1 MLTMKEALISCA
13 HTNTC
18 NASGRASRS
27 EFWWFALC
35 CLICTPILAFIT
47 VIPLFGIFMCVMMS
61 LPLMWMLLLAF
72 IRRLHDLNK
81 SALHLLIMLA
91 PLGLLIQFTKNHIVS
106 PASVD
111 YVSTPI
117 YVLAAAAH
125 LYMLYLAVKPGIAGP
140 NRYGPDPLAVAA
152 TARAAAAVRDSEHGA
167 APAAPSAAD
176 PAAPATPAAAQAPWA
191 SDSAPA
197 SEAPA
202 EHPDMNAA
210 SAEGNSSNAAPAA
223 ASSLDKA

>member
-152 TARAAAAVRDSEHGA
+152 TARAAAAARDSEHGA
-167 APAAPSAAD
+167 APAAPSAAA
-176 PAAPATPAAAQAPWA
+176 PAAPATPAAQAPTA

-197 SEAPA
+197 AQAHA
-202 EHPDMNAA
+202 EHPDMSAA
-210 SAEGNSSNAAPAA
+210 PAEGNSINAAPAA
-223 ASSLDKA
+223 ASSYGKA

>member
-152 TARAAAAVRDSEHGA
+152 TARAAAAARDSEHGA
-167 APAAPSAAD
+167 APTAPSA
-176 PAAPATPAAAQAPWA
+176 AAPATPATPAAQAPSA
-191 SDSAPA
+191 SVSTPA

-202 EHPDMNAA
+202 EHPDMSAA
-210 SAEGNSSNAAPAA
+210 PAEGNSSNAAPAA
-223 ASSLDKA
+223 ASSQDKA

>member
-117 YVLAAAAH
+117 YVLAVAAH

-152 TARAAAAVRDSEHGA
+152 TARAAAAARDSEHGA
-167 APAAPSAAD
+167 APAAPSAA
-176 PAAPATPAAAQAPWA
+176 APATPAAQAPSA
-191 SDSAPA
+191 SVSTSA

-202 EHPDMNAA
+202 ERPDMSAA
-210 SAEGNSSNAAPAA
+210 SAEGNSSNASPAA
-223 ASSLDKA
+223 ASSQDKA

>member
-152 TARAAAAVRDSEHGA
+152 TARAAAAARDSEHGA
-167 APAAPSAAD
+167 APAAPSAAT
-176 PAAPATPAAAQAPWA
+176 PATPAAQAPSA
-191 SDSAPA
+191 SVSAPA

-202 EHPDMNAA
+202 EHPDMSAA
-210 SAEGNSSNAAPAA
+210 PAVGNSSNAAPAA
-223 ASSLDKA
+223 ASSYGKA

>member
-152 TARAAAAVRDSEHGA
+152 TARAAAAARDSEHGA
-167 APAAPSAAD
+167 APAAPSAA
-176 PAAPATPAAAQAPWA
+176 APATPPTPAAQAPSA
-191 SDSAPA
+191 SVSTPA

-202 EHPDMNAA
+202 ERPDMSAA
-210 SAEGNSSNAAPAA
+210 PAEGNSSNAAPEAA
-223 ASSLDKA
+223 YSQDKA

>member
-1 MLTMKEALISCA
+1 MKEALISCA

-152 TARAAAAVRDSEHGA
+152 TARAAAAARDSEHGA
-167 APAAPSAAD
+167 APAAPSAAT
-176 PAAPATPAAAQAPWA
+176 PATPATPAAQAH
-191 SDSAPA
+191 
-197 SEAPA
+197 A
-202 EHPDMNAA
+202 EHPDMSAA

>member
-152 TARAAAAVRDSEHGA
+152 TARAAAAARDSEHGA
-167 APAAPSAAD
+167 APAAYSAAT
-176 PAAPATPAAAQAPWA
+176 PATPAAQAPSA
-191 SDSAPA
+191 SVSTPA

-202 EHPDMNAA
+202 EHPDMSSAP
-210 SAEGNSSNAAPAA
+210 AEGNSSNAAPAA
-223 ASSLDKA
+223 ASSQDKA

>member
-152 TARAAAAVRDSEHGA
+152 TARAAAAARDSEHGA
-167 APAAPSAAD
+167 APTAPSA
-176 PAAPATPAAAQAPWA
+176 AAPATPATPAAQAPSA
-191 SDSAPA
+191 SVSTPA

-210 SAEGNSSNAAPAA
+210 PAEGNSSNAAPAA
-223 ASSLDKA
+223 ASSQDKA

>member
-152 TARAAAAVRDSEHGA
+152 TARAAAAAARDSEHGA
-167 APAAPSAAD
+167 APAAPSAA
-176 PAAPATPAAAQAPWA
+176 APATPAAQAP
-191 SDSAPA
+191 STSVSTPA

-202 EHPDMNAA
+202 EHPDMSAA
-210 SAEGNSSNAAPAA
+210 PAEGNSSNAAPAA
-223 ASSLDKA
+223 ASSQDKA

>member
-152 TARAAAAVRDSEHGA
+152 TARAAAAARDSEHGA
-167 APAAPSAAD
+167 APAAPSAA
-176 PAAPATPAAAQAPWA
+176 APATPAAQAH
-191 SDSAPA
+191 
-197 SEAPA
+197 A
-202 EHPDMNAA
+202 EHPDMSAA
-210 SAEGNSSNAAPAA
+210 PAKGNSSDAAPAA
-223 ASSLDKA
+223 ASSYDKA

>member
-152 TARAAAAVRDSEHGA
+152 TARAAAAARDSEHGA
-167 APAAPSAAD
+167 APAAPSAA
-176 PAAPATPAAAQAPWA
+176 APATPAAQAP
-191 SDSAPA
+191 STSVSTPA

-202 EHPDMNAA
+202 EHPDMSAA
-210 SAEGNSSNAAPAA
+210 PAEGNSSNAAPAA
-223 ASSLDKA
+223 ASSQDKA

>member
-152 TARAAAAVRDSEHGA
+152 TARAAAAARDSEHGA
-167 APAAPSAAD
+167 APAAYSAAT
-176 PAAPATPAAAQAPWA
+176 PATPAAQAPSA
-191 SDSAPA
+191 SVSTPA

-202 EHPDMNAA
+202 EHPDMSSAP
-210 SAEGNSSNAAPAA
+210 AEGK
-223 ASSLDKA
+223 LQ

>member
-152 TARAAAAVRDSEHGA
+152 TARAAAAARDSEHGA
-167 APAAPSAAD
+167 APAAPSAA
-176 PAAPATPAAAQAPWA
+176 TPAAQAPSA
-191 SDSAPA
+191 SVSTPA

-223 ASSLDKA
+223 ASSQDKA